1 MFIYNS
7 IQKGLFSSIYFYLI
21 YFFTYFNL
29 CVCLIIC
36 IKIWIIVGNKSVE
49 AEVFIFYPYRGF
61 LNIMQ
66 STNCDQVI
74 TPNQFCFFLNYHLQK
89 ILMLLKKFVFKV
101 RQFVILKADETLLR
115 NHLKPAKDT
124 AA

>member
-49 AEVFIFYPYRGF
+49 AKVFIFYPYRGF

-74 TPNQFCFFLNYHLQK
+74 TPNQFFF
-89 ILMLLKKFVFKV
+89 F
-101 RQFVILKADETLLR
+101 
-115 NHLKPAKDT
+115 
-124 AA
+124 